1 MFFKKRNKKSKSN
14 KMTLYPNLI
23 LDALKHVRYPGT
35 GKDIVAS
42 QMVQDIIRI
51 DGNKVSF
58 SLIFEK
64 PNDPFIKSV
73 VKAAEQA
80 ILTYIGEDVDIKGNI
95 SVVLKT
101 PPKSQPEPILPN
113 VKNIIAVF
121 SGKGGVG
128 KSTVSSNLSIALAS
142 LGYKVGLLDADI
154 HGPSI
159 PKMFGVENENPYVE
173 EINGKQKIIP
183 IEKYGVKLLSIGF
196 FVNPESALVWRGS
209 MASNALK
216 QLITDADWGEL
227 DYFILDLP
235 PGTGDIHLTL
245 VQTMGITGAIAVTT
259 PQDVALADARKG
271 INMFLGEKVNVPV
284 LGLIENMAWFT
295 PAELPENKYYIFGK
309 EGGIRLA
316 EELHIPFLGQIPI
329 VQSIREGGDDGIPVA
344 VNDNSIMGIAFRNLA
359 EKIVEQ
365 VDIRNK
371 TSEATKKVEIT
382 R

>member
-42 QMVQDIIRI
+42 QMVQDNIRI

-95 SVVLKT
+95 SVVAKT

-142 LGYKVGLLDADI
+142 LGYKVALLDADI

-196 FVNPESALVWRGS
+196 FVNQESALVWRGS

-227 DYFILDLP
+227 DYFIMDLP

-259 PQDVALADARKG
+259 PQEVALADARKG

-316 EELHIPFLGQIPI
+316 EELNIPFLGQIPI
-329 VQSIREGGDDGIPVA
+329 VQSIREGGDDGIPVT
-344 VNDNSIMGIAFRNLA
+344 VNENSVMGIAFRNLA

-365 VDIRNK
+365 VDFRNK
-371 TSEATKKVEIT
+371 TREATKKVEIT